1 MTRHVCPA
9 CQARL
14 RRGELLWACRA
25 RRWQCPV
32 CGAFSFAVISG
43 PRAAGLL
50 SLLVLVCALDVA
62 FLNIDLPFP
71 GVLLFTAAAVVA
83 LWYFRYAAIVLV
95 PAQENDKTG

>member
-14 RRGELLWACRA
+14 RRGEILWACRA
-25 RRWQCPV
+25 RRWQCPM
-32 CGAFSFAVISG
+32 CGSFSFAVISG
-43 PRAAGLL
+43 PRVVGLL
-50 SLLVLVCALDVA
+50 LLLGLACALDVV

-83 LWYFRYAAIVLV
+83 LWYFRYAAVVLV
-95 PAQENDKTG
+95 PARENKKTG